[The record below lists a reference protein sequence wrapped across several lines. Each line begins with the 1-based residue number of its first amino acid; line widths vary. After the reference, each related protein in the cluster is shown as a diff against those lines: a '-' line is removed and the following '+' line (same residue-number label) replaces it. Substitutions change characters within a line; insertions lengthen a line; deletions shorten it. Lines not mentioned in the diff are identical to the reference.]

1 MNLSHI
7 ISTLMLVILVSCAT
21 EKPEGKTEAEVL
33 FKEAKILMD
42 DGRYILA
49 TEKLNQLKNQY
60 PYSFYATPAEL
71 LQADILYKQEN
82 FVDSAAAYLLF
93 RDFHPRHKEM
103 PYVVYRIAES
113 YYQQKPDTSD
123 RDLQG
128 AVEAIKYYKEL
139 LMKYP
144 TSKYTKDANKKIA
157 ECEGMIRDKEKDIAD
172 FYYRTEVY
180 EAARWRYLDIL
191 KNFQNNKLRKLS
203 MARIVETSFYMK
215 DYEKCIFYADKYY
228 DYLGKEGKTSLKNF
242 KKKCKNNITQ

>member
-1 MNLSHI
+1 
-7 ISTLMLVILVSCAT
+7 MLFISCAT
-21 EKPEGKTEAEVL
+21 EKPEGKTEAEIL

-49 TEKLNQLKNQY
+49 TEKLNNLKNQY

-93 RDFHPRHKEM
+93 RDFHPRHKEI
-103 PYVVYRIAES
+103 PYVVYRTAES
-113 YYQQKPDTSD
+113 YYKQKPDTSD

-128 AVEAIKYYKEL
+128 AVEAIKYYNEL

-144 TSKYTKDANKKIA
+144 TSKYVKDANKKIS
-157 ECEGMIRDKEKDIAD
+157 ECENMIREKEKNIAD
-172 FYYRTEVY
+172 FYYRTEVF

-191 KNFQNNKLRKLS
+191 KNFQHKKLRKIS
-203 MARIVETSFYMK
+203 MQRVVESSFFMK
-215 DYEKCIFYADKYY
+215 DYEKCILYADKYY
-228 DYLGKEGKTSLKNF
+228 DFLGKEGKKIT
-242 KKKCKNNITQ
+242 KKTKSKCKKSVTQ

>member
-1 MNLSHI
+1 MNLSKLLPVLLI
-7 ISTLMLVILVSCAT
+7 MLLVSCAT
-21 EKPEGKTEAEVL
+21 EKPKGKTEAEVL

-49 TEKLNQLKNQY
+49 TEKLNNLKNQY

-93 RDFHPRHKEM
+93 RDFHPKHKEM

-128 AVEAIKYYKEL
+128 AVEAIKYYREL
-139 LMKYP
+139 LMRYP
-144 TSKYTKDANKKIA
+144 TAKYVKDGNKKIL
-157 ECEGMIRDKEKDIAD
+157 ECEKMILDKEKDIAD
-172 FYYRTEVY
+172 FYFRTEVY

-191 KNFQNNKLRKLS
+191 KTFQNKKLRKVS
-203 MARIVETSFYMK
+203 MQRVVESSFHMK
-215 DYEKCIFYADKYY
+215 EYEKCILYADKYY
-228 DYLGKEGKTSLKNF
+228 EFLGKEGKKIT
-242 KKKCKNNITQ
+242 KKTKKECNKNITQ